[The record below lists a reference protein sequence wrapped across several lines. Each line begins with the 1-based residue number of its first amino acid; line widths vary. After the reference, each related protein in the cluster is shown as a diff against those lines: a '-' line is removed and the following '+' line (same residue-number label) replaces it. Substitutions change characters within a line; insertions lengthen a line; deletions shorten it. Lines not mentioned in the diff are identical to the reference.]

1 MSDIIT
7 ALIGGLC
14 VAIPSIVTSI
24 MTNNSNRRL
33 IEYRIDELQKQVEKH
48 NSIVERTFLLENE
61 QKTMWKRIDE
71 IKRELEHH
79 E

>member
-48 NSIVERTFLLENE
+48 NSIVERTYLLENE

-71 IKRELEHH
+71 IKRELDHH